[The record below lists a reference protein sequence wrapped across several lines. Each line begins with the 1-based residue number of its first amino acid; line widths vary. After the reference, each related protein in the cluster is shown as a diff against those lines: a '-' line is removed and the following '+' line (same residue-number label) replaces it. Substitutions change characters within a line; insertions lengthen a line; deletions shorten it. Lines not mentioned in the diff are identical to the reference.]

1 MKRIIIK
8 TIHILSILCLC
19 SEGFVA
25 NNLLHAERFCF
36 EINSNNSFWDSQN
49 KLFKSKGNSNDEVFS
64 IAFLQDGTSLFYG
77 NTDLFDSAR
86 EGYTPGYFVVKM
98 NNLKI
103 ENENITFSI
112 LVKKTDL
119 CNDTTYNAI
128 ANPYLNAEYI
138 IPNRQTQI
146 ELEFKGQIFKDK
158 IILDTENTSI
168 SLPNNQMMLIEIS
181 M

>member
-19 SEGFVA
+19 SEVFVA

-86 EGYTPGYFVVKM
+86 EGYTPGYFVVKI

-138 IPNRQTQI
+138 IPNRQTQN

-168 SLPNNQMMLIEIS
+168 SLPNNQMILIEIS

>member
-1 MKRIIIK
+1 M
-8 TIHILSILCLC
+8 CLC
-19 SEGFVA
+19 SEVFVA

-119 CNDTTYNAI
+119 CNDTTY
-128 ANPYLNAEYI
+128 
-138 IPNRQTQI
+138 T
-146 ELEFKGQIFKDK
+146 
-158 IILDTENTSI
+158 
-168 SLPNNQMMLIEIS
+168 
-181 M
+181 

>member
-19 SEGFVA
+19 SEVFVA

-103 ENENITFSI
+103 ENENIIQTKLLVNNQTTIKRSI
-112 LVKKTDL
+112 W
-119 CNDTTYNAI
+119 
-128 ANPYLNAEYI
+128 I
-138 IPNRQTQI
+138 IG
-146 ELEFKGQIFKDK
+146 F
-158 IILDTENTSI
+158 IILILNGLCVFRLWI
-168 SLPNNQMMLIEIS
+168 L
-181 M
+181 

>member
-1 MKRIIIK
+1 M
-8 TIHILSILCLC
+8 C

-25 NNLLHAERFCF
+25 NNLLLAERFCF

-86 EGYTPGYFVVKM
+86 EGYTTGDFVVKM

-103 ENENITFSI
+103 ENENFKVLSIDEDSVKNKSRHIRYFVQCKKCGKIFSRRATVI
-112 LVKKTDL
+112 RASLNSIQCSNCRRNRNGKSLNVLQYSFL
-119 CNDTTYNAI
+119 CCV
-128 ANPYLNAEYI
+128 
-138 IPNRQTQI
+138 
-146 ELEFKGQIFKDK
+146 F
-158 IILDTENTSI
+158 
-168 SLPNNQMMLIEIS
+168 
-181 M
+181 